1 MTTNE
6 TGGKGEHRLLA
17 THTAYAG
24 WARILIA
31 SVRLADGHTVERE
44 IEDHGEAV
52 SVLPY
57 NPARRTAILVRQ
69 LRAPV
74 LFAAGAQETLEAIA
88 GVIENEDAAAC
99 VHREAK
105 EEALLDLDS
114 VEHIFSAW
122 TMPGIS
128 TERMHFYLGCY
139 AGEARRELRAGVAG
153 EHEDTT
159 AVELGL
165 ADLARMADANELD
178 DVKTLLML
186 HTLRLRLPHLFAPNA
201 PK

>member
-1 MTTNE
+1 MTTDNKAE
-6 TGGKGEHRLLA
+6 QPRHRLLG
-17 THTAYAG
+17 TRTAYEG
-24 WARILIA
+24 WARLLVATIQ
-31 SVRLADGHTVERE
+31 LAHGPTVKRE

-52 SVLPY
+52 CVLPY

-114 VEHIFSAW
+114 VEHVFSAW

-178 DVKTLLML
+178 DVKTLLLL